1 MEPIRSDAADSKVI
15 EAAIHELAQ
24 KSIIPGSPDSAPVLS
39 LLRRLLSPVVCRRL
53 GIYEWPENFLLSVV
67 IPVFNEATT
76 VATLIEKVREV
87 GVPCEL
93 IVVDDA
99 STDATQQILAEIP
112 DRTNLTVLRH
122 AKNKGKGA
130 AIRTGLAS
138 IRGTVAIIQDA
149 DLEYDPNDFLFLLL
163 PILENRADVVYGSRF
178 SSNDRPVARYW
189 HQTGNRAVTWMSNMF
204 TNLKLSDVETCY
216 KLLRRELVEQVLP
229 TLRENGFGIELEIT
243 AKLARIRGVRF
254 YELPISYSP
263 RGYAEGKKIGWR
275 DGIRALWC
283 VFRYSFRF

>member
-1 MEPIRSDAADSKVI
+1 
-15 EAAIHELAQ
+15 
-24 KSIIPGSPDSAPVLS
+24 
-39 LLRRLLSPVVCRRL
+39 
-53 GIYEWPENFLLSVV
+53 
-67 IPVFNEATT
+67 
-76 VATLIEKVREV
+76 
-87 GVPCEL
+87 
-93 IVVDDA
+93 
-99 STDATQQILAEIP
+99 
-112 DRTNLTVLRH
+112 
-122 AKNKGKGA
+122 
-130 AIRTGLAS
+130 
-138 IRGTVAIIQDA
+138 
-149 DLEYDPNDFLFLLL
+149 
-163 PILENRADVVYGSRF
+163 
-178 SSNDRPVARYW
+178 
-189 HQTGNRAVTWMSNMF
+189 MSNMF